1 MQAKFNMIIK
11 IKDFEIDC
19 NIGVYEWE
27 RTFNRKLI
35 INVEMHLKNNNFIN
49 SRKLCDTID
58 YQLIYNNIKKIV
70 NSKYYELIEDLAIDI
85 IDMILQNELIC
96 QATIEIDKMKIFE
109 DVKSCSVF
117 LSKSKN

>member
-27 RTFNRKLI
+27 KTFNRKLI

>member
-27 RTFNRKLI
+27 KTFNRKLI

-96 QATIEIDKMKIFE
+96 QATVEIDKMKIFE

>member
-27 RTFNRKLI
+27 KTFNRKLI

-49 SRKLCDTID
+49 SGKLCDTID
-58 YQLIYNNIKKIV
+58 YELIYNNIKKIV